1 MADEEAHECPE
12 CEACE
17 ECVAGAPAWMATFS
31 DLVTLLLCFFVLLY
45 AMSKTEVSKFNSVA
59 GSIRKAFAGNAMKIG
74 ETSQLGKSPD
84 DAVTMIESQQPV
96 EPYPIDLLTT
106 EGILDKREINRESD
120 EDLAEM
126 QEVLKNYELAESVN
140 VYQMSEGV
148 KIRVKD
154 KIFFKAGSTEMSNN
168 TAIPVFKKIIKL
180 MKDNDWTLFVEGYSG
195 IGEKWNKNKSIDA
208 WSLSSM
214 RAAEVTKSL
223 IQRGVRPSKITTV
236 FYGDSRAKDG
246 DLNRKVEFVLR
257 KIDLKTEGKR
267 AKSQ

>member
-1 MADEEAHECPE
+1 
-12 CEACE
+12 
-17 ECVAGAPAWMATFS
+17 
-31 DLVTLLLCFFVLLY
+31 
-45 AMSKTEVSKFNSVA
+45 
-59 GSIRKAFAGNAMKIG
+59 
-74 ETSQLGKSPD
+74 
-84 DAVTMIESQQPV
+84 
-96 EPYPIDLLTT
+96 
-106 EGILDKREINRESD
+106 
-120 EDLAEM
+120 
-126 QEVLKNYELAESVN
+126 
-140 VYQMSEGV
+140 
-148 KIRVKD
+148 
-154 KIFFKAGSTEMSNN
+154 MSNN